1 MKAGK
6 IETKKLYEVRPDW
19 VGKHNCDF
27 CKEKIL
33 NDVII
38 CQYCG
43 KNICDICYETHKDSL
58 D

>member
-1 MKAGK
+1 M
-6 IETKKLYEVRPDW
+6 IETKKLYEVRVDW

-43 KNICDICYETHKDSL
+43 KNICDICYETHKDV
-58 D
+58 